1 MSLFRRR
8 RADLGTTEAA
18 DSPAPSA
25 ALPPAPHLLVCD
37 DNVTVTKVL
46 ALMFDRAGWTVEV
59 TDTGRE
65 CLLALERR
73 VPDVIVLDQRF
84 YFGLNGLETAALA
97 RERGFDRPI
106 VLFSAHLDT
115 AARQRAEQLELLPV
129 SKVDTAAVV
138 RHVNEAHRSYRAR
151 TATPDLRRRRA
162 AASRSAP
169 ADGPARLR
177 AEGLNAEPGEAP
189 A

>member
-1 MSLFRRR
+1 MSLFRRH
-8 RADLGTTEAA
+8 RADLGSTEGA
-18 DSPAPSA
+18 DSAAPSPTS
-25 ALPPAPHLLVCD
+25 PPPPHLLVCD

-46 ALMFDRAGWTVEV
+46 GLMFDRAGWTVEV
-59 TDTGRE
+59 TETGRE
-65 CLLALERR
+65 CLVALERR

-106 VLFSAHLDT
+106 VLFSAYLDT
-115 AARQRAEQLELLPV
+115 AARLRAEQLQLLPV

-138 RHVNEAHRSYRAR
+138 RHVNAAHRSYRAR
-151 TATPDLRRRRA
+151 PAGPDLKRRRGA
-162 AASRSAP
+162 APRIP
-169 ADGPARLR
+169 AAEGPVRGR
-177 AEGLNAEPGEAP
+177 AEGMAGPGEAP